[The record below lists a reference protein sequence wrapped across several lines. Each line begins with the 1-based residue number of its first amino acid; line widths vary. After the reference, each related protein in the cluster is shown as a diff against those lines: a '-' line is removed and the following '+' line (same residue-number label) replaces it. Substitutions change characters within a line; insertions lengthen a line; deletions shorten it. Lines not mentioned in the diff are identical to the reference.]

1 MPIFQ
6 KSIVDKYIET
16 LDAGVLDKAYDSY
29 KEVYSA
35 QKIQR
40 IKKLKEEQYQ
50 GGFLKDIFG
59 SVLGYTIDPEV
70 GYNIE
75 LEKKNET
82 NAKKADGAI
91 LQDEKVLGVIELKSN
106 TTKNLESIKDQ
117 AFGYKNNHKG
127 CKYVISSNFHKLRFY
142 VDDATEYEEFDL
154 YNLDKET
161 FKKFYLYLRKEGL
174 LDKNLPKLL
183 KEETK
188 FHEENISKQLYK
200 DYSTFKNKFFENIVK
215 NNPQYDKLLLFK
227 KSQKFLDRILFVLFA
242 EDKEL
247 IPTNAI
253 SRIVESWA
261 LADDLHYKPLYELF
275 TILFE
280 HLNVGHTYKNG
291 YEIPAYN
298 GGLFAPDEVL
308 DNLKVDDEILKDDL
322 LTLSKYD
329 FNTDVDV
336 NILGH
341 IFEHSLSEIEEIE
354 AELKGEVADKSKGK
368 RKKDG
373 VFYTPKYITKYI
385 VDNTVGKLCS
395 EKKEVLGLDIDF
407 DVQDYQKSNGTVNA
421 KGKELFHTLE
431 SYKEWL
437 LSLKILDPACGSGA
451 FLNQALSFL
460 IEEHKNIDD
469 LVAELTN
476 SPLRIFDTDKAI
488 LENNIFG
495 VDINDESVEIAKL
508 SLWLRTAQKGRKLS
522 NLNNN
527 IKCGNSLI
535 DDPIVAGDKAFNWEK
550 EFSEIFANGGFD
562 VIIGNPPYLR
572 VQGLKTHFEDESIF
586 FEKKYKSA
594 TRRYDIYSLF
604 MEKSTELIKPGG
616 KVSFILP
623 HKFLIVD
630 AGYGIRTFLASNK
643 VVESIIHFGE
653 EMIFEDASTYT
664 CIITLSKLNNGM
676 NFKRIQSKQ
685 LFDKIEFSQL
695 DYKNLDGSNWD
706 LVSNEVS
713 GLLNKLTSSGR
724 TVKDIFSLVGAGI
737 DSGVD
742 DIFILE
748 GKISSS
754 VFKGF
759 SEKFG
764 KNVEIESEMVQPIL
778 KGEDVK
784 RYGEPRVSKYV
795 IYPHYFD
802 GKRTVPYE
810 EGDLSIRFPKTFEY
824 LSQFKEEFIKRK
836 IRKKTN
842 PKHWYSLHR
851 SRDIRSYQNDKIITP
866 EISLGTNMTFDTTGK
881 FHNTKVYYLI
891 KKEDSIEG
899 YKYLLG
905 ILNSNLMWFYLKS
918 IGYVLRGG
926 YFTFKT
932 KFLEPFPLPKLKD
945 VNEQTPFIEKV
956 DIMLKKTKLFQEEV
970 TKIIDNLILSYN
982 GIVLTKKLQKW
993 YDLGYVDFIKE
1004 LNKAIKKSGGEK
1016 LTKDDEIE
1024 WSSTFKKYKE
1034 SSQSIKSDINR
1045 TNKEI
1050 DQMVYEL
1057 YDLTEEEIQIVENS

>member
-6 KSIVDKYIET
+6 KSIVDKYLDT

-35 QKIQR
+35 EKIKR
-40 IKKLKEEQYQ
+40 IKTLNEEKYQ
-50 GGFLKDIFG
+50 AGFLKDIFG

-82 NAKKADGAI
+82 NSKKADGAI
-91 LQDEKVLGVIELKSN
+91 VQDEKVLGVIELKSN

-174 LDKNLPKLL
+174 LDKNIPKLL

-215 NNPQYDKLLLFK
+215 NNPQHDKLLLFK

-253 SRIVESWA
+253 SRIVESWTF
-261 LADDLHYKPLYELF
+261 ADDLHYKPLYELF

-280 HLNVGHTYKNG
+280 HLNVGHIYKSG

-298 GGLFAPDEVL
+298 GGLFAQDDVL

-354 AELKGEVADKSKGK
+354 AELRGEVADKSKGK

-395 EKKEVLGLDIDF
+395 DKKEVLGLDIDF
-407 DVQDYQKSNGTVNA
+407 DVQDYQKSNGTVNS

-451 FLNQALSFL
+451 FLNQALTFL
-460 IEEHKNIDD
+460 IEEHENIDD
-469 LVAELTN
+469 LIAELTN
-476 SPLRIFDTDKAI
+476 TPLRIFDTDKAI

-508 SLWLRTAQKGRKLS
+508 SLWLRTAQRGRKLS

-535 DDPIVAGDKAFNWEK
+535 DDPEIAGDKAFKWEH
-550 EFSEIFANGGFD
+550 EFPEIFAKGGFD
-562 VIIGNPPYLR
+562 VVIGNPPYVR
-572 VQGLKTHFEDESIF
+572 VQTIKDNIKGESL
-586 FEKKYKSA
+586 ELERKYESA
-594 TRRYDIYSLF
+594 TRRYDLFVLF
-604 MEKSTELIKPGG
+604 MEKSFELVKDKGI
-616 KVSFILP
+616 VNYILP
-623 HKFLIVD
+623 HKFLVAD
-630 AGYGIRTFLASNK
+630 FGYGIRKFLKDKKFINK
-643 VVESIIHFGE
+643 LIHFGHE
-653 EMIFEDASTYT
+653 IVFKDASTYT
-664 CIITLSKLNNGM
+664 CIVQLSKNSEQFNYVEIKPEQLLDELEFTTVPVNELKDEKWALHDKRTGEFIDKLKSNTGSLENILDGIYQGIKNTSDKIFMIRGNFNNGYFHGFSDEL
-676 NFKRIQSKQ
+676 NQN
-685 LFDKIEFSQL
+685 IEIEEGIMIPVA
-695 DYKNLDGSNWD
+695 KG
-706 LVSNEVS
+706 
-713 GLLNKLTSSGR
+713 
-724 TVKDIFSLVGAGI
+724 KDI
-737 DSGVD
+737 
-742 DIFILE
+742 
-748 GKISSS
+748 
-754 VFKGF
+754 
-759 SEKFG
+759 
-764 KNVEIESEMVQPIL
+764 
-778 KGEDVK
+778 K
-784 RYGEPRVSKYV
+784 RYETLDINYHV
-795 IYPHYFD
+795 IYPHYFN
-802 GKRTVPYE
+802 GKKTVPYE
-810 EGDLSIRFPKTFEY
+810 EEELKLKYPKAYDYLFQFKDFLTEKKIRF
-824 LSQFKEEFIKRK
+824 
-836 IRKKTN
+836 KTN
-842 PKHWYSLHR
+842 SKYWYSLHR
-851 SRDIRSYQNDKIITP
+851 SREIEIFSNDKIVTATIQNYPHFT
-866 EISLGTNMTFDTTGK
+866 IDK
-881 FHNTKVYYLI
+881 TKALTDAGGYALSI
-891 KKEDSIEG
+891 KPSMDLSKNQ
-899 YKYLLG
+899 LLP
-905 ILNSNLMWFYLKS
+905 ILNSKLMWFFIKNTSSVY
-918 IGYVLRGG
+918 RGG
-926 YFTFKT
+926 YYAFNTTF
-932 KFLEPFPLPKLKD
+932 LNPFPLPDLSRIKEYEFDNYAINNIKLTGDFLKISKSFK
-945 VNEQTPFIEKV
+945 NYIQSQFSIEK
-956 DIMLKKTKLFQEEV
+956 
-970 TKIIDNLILSYN
+970 
-982 GIVLTKKLQKW
+982 LTKKLQNW
-993 YDLGYVDFIKE
+993 HELEFVDFIKE
-1004 LNKAIKKSGGEK
+1004 LNKAIKKAGGEK
-1016 LTKDDEIE
+1016 LTKTDEIDWME
-1024 WSSTFKKYKE
+1024 VFETKKEEAQTLQAEIDKT
-1034 SSQSIKSDINR
+1034 D
-1045 TNKEI
+1045 KEI
-1050 DQMVYEL
+1050 DKMVYEL
-1057 YDLTEEEIQIVENS
+1057 YGLTAEEIQIVENN

>member
-6 KSIVDKYIET
+6 KSIVDKYLDT

-35 QKIQR
+35 QKIKR

-82 NAKKADGAI
+82 NSKKADGAI
-91 LQDEKVLGVIELKSN
+91 VQDEKVLGVIELKSN

-142 VDDATEYEEFDL
+142 IDDATEYEEFDL

-174 LDKNLPKLL
+174 LDKNIPKLL

-200 DYSTFKNKFFENIVK
+200 DYSSFKNKFFENIVK
-215 NNPQYDKLLLFK
+215 NNPQFDKLLLFK

-253 SRIVESWA
+253 SKIVESWTF
-261 LADDLHYKPLYELF
+261 ADDLHYKPLYELF

-280 HLNVGHTYKNG
+280 HLNVGHTYKKTG
-291 YEIPAYN
+291 YTIPAYN

-322 LTLSKYD
+322 LILSKYD

-354 AELKGEVADKSKGK
+354 AELRGEVADKSKGK

-373 VFYTPKYITKYI
+373 VFYTPKSITKYI

-395 EKKEVLGLDIDF
+395 KKKEELGLDMDF
-407 DVQDYQKSNGTVNA
+407 DVQDYQKSNGSVNA
-421 KGKELFHTLE
+421 KGKMLFHTLE

-451 FLNQALSFL
+451 FLNEALSFL
-460 IEEHKNIDD
+460 IKEHENIDD
-469 LVAELTN
+469 LISELTN
-476 SPLRIFDTDKAI
+476 TPLRLFDTDKAI

-522 NLNNN
+522 NLNDN

-535 DDPIVAGDKAFNWEK
+535 DDPTVAGDKAFNWKK

-562 VIIGNPPYLR
+562 VVIGNPPYVR
-572 VQGLKTHFEDESIF
+572 QE
-586 FEKKYKSA
+586 
-594 TRRYDIYSLF
+594 LF
-604 MEKSTELIKPGG
+604 KEIKPYLEENYKCYNSVADLYTYFIEKGIKLMNERG
-616 KVSFILP
+616 LFSFILP
-623 HKFLIVD
+623 NKFLKATYGKEIRKVIKEESNLELLFDFDDYPVFDD
-630 AGYGIRTFLASNK
+630 ATTYPIIYVVNK
-643 VVESIIHFGE
+643 NQDFKQDYFWFSVINKRLSS
-653 EMIFEDASTYT
+653 EDPIYSL
-664 CIITLSKLNNGM
+664 ISKQYQVSYDSLLDNMWNFDSLNN
-676 NFKRIQSKQ
+676 KAV
-685 LFDKIEFSQL
+685 LDKI
-695 DYKNLDGSNWD
+695 NLDTKPLSEY
-706 LVSNEVS
+706 V
-713 GLLNKLTSSGR
+713 NKG
-724 TVKDIFSLVGAGI
+724 
-737 DSGVD
+737 
-742 DIFILE
+742 
-748 GKISSS
+748 
-754 VFKGF
+754 
-759 SEKFG
+759 
-764 KNVEIESEMVQPIL
+764 
-778 KGEDVK
+778 
-784 RYGEPRVSKYV
+784 
-795 IYPHYFD
+795 
-802 GKRTVPYE
+802 
-810 EGDLSIRFPKTFEY
+810 
-824 LSQFKEEFIKRK
+824 
-836 IRKKTN
+836 
-842 PKHWYSLHR
+842 
-851 SRDIRSYQNDKIITP
+851 
-866 EISLGTNMTFDTTGK
+866 
-881 FHNTKVYYLI
+881 
-891 KKEDSIEG
+891 
-899 YKYLLG
+899 
-905 ILNSNLMWFYLKS
+905 
-918 IGYVLRGG
+918 
-926 YFTFKT
+926 
-932 KFLEPFPLPKLKD
+932 
-945 VNEQTPFIEKV
+945 
-956 DIMLKKTKLFQEEV
+956 
-970 TKIIDNLILSYN
+970 
-982 GIVLTKKLQKW
+982 
-993 YDLGYVDFIKE
+993 
-1004 LNKAIKKSGGEK
+1004 
-1016 LTKDDEIE
+1016 
-1024 WSSTFKKYKE
+1024 
-1034 SSQSIKSDINR
+1034 INR
-1045 TNKEI
+1045 GVFNWKK
-1050 DQMVYEL
+1050 
-1057 YDLTEEEIQIVENS
+1057 

>member
-6 KSIVDKYIET
+6 KSIVDKYLDT

-59 SVLGYTIDPEV
+59 SVLGYTIDPEE

-82 NAKKADGAI
+82 NSKKADGAI
-91 LQDEKVLGVIELKSN
+91 VQDEKVLGVIELKSN

-174 LDKNLPKLL
+174 LDKNIPKLL

-200 DYSTFKNKFFENIVK
+200 DYSAFKNKFFENIVK

-253 SRIVESWA
+253 SKIVESWTF
-261 LADDLHYKPLYELF
+261 ADDLHYKPLYALF

-280 HLNVGHTYKNG
+280 HLNVGHTYKSG

-354 AELKGEVADKSKGK
+354 AEIKGEVADKSKGK

-385 VDNTVGKLCS
+385 VDNTVGMLCS
-395 EKKEVLGLDIDF
+395 EKKVVLGLDIDF
-407 DVQDYQKSNGTVNA
+407 DVQDYQKSNGFVNA
-421 KGKELFHTLE
+421 KGKDLFHTLE

-451 FLNQALSFL
+451 FLNQALTFL

-469 LVAELTN
+469 LIAELTN
-476 SPLRIFDTDKAI
+476 TPLRIFDTDKAI

-535 DDPIVAGDKAFNWEK
+535 DDPDFAGDKAFNWEK
-550 EFSEIFANGGFD
+550 EFPGIFAKGGFD
-562 VIIGNPPYLR
+562 VVIGNPPYVRAELLGEFQEYLKKNYSLHNPSGDLFSYFYEKSFKLLKADTGLFGFISNTFDKTTAGISLR
-572 VQGLKTHFEDESIF
+572 EYLQNEITFLEYIDFTEVQIFEGATTYPVIITARNSQNTNNSFQFIKIPKSSQSSVIDIDLHHLVTVEQNTLEKSNWSFKSKSAVKLISKLK
-586 FEKKYKSA
+586 EKK
-594 TRRYDIYSLF
+594 TVR
-604 MEKSTELIKPGG
+604 ELYG
-616 KVSFILP
+616 KCYYGVKTGLNDAFIIP
-623 HKFLIVD
+623 
-630 AGYGIRTFLASNK
+630 
-643 VVESIIHFGE
+643 ES
-653 EMIFEDASTYT
+653 
-664 CIITLSKLNNGM
+664 
-676 NFKRIQSKQ
+676 
-685 LFDKIEFSQL
+685 
-695 DYKNLDGSNWD
+695 
-706 LVSNEVS
+706 
-713 GLLNKLTSSGR
+713 
-724 TVKDIFSLVGAGI
+724 
-737 DSGVD
+737 
-742 DIFILE
+742 
-748 GKISSS
+748 
-754 VFKGF
+754 
-759 SEKFG
+759 
-764 KNVEIESEMVQPIL
+764 
-778 KGEDVK
+778 
-784 RYGEPRVSKYV
+784 
-795 IYPHYFD
+795 
-802 GKRTVPYE
+802 YE
-810 EGDLSIRFPKTFEY
+810 EGEHLKPIFEGKELSKWTNSKSVQQLIIFKSKWTKQEYGDDISEQIALEKLSNDYPKLLSHILPLTERAKKRYDQGDFFWELRNCAYYELFEKPKIVFPNLQNKNKFSFDETSSYINAPAVILPTNDKFLTAILNSKLVWYFLTNICVVRSGGYIEVKPQYFEQIPIPIINNSAE
-824 LSQFKEEFIKRK
+824 LN
-836 IRKKTN
+836 KKTN
-842 PKHWYSLHR
+842 SIIEFT
-851 SRDIRSYQNDKIITP
+851 SKIQKV
-866 EISLGTNMTFDTTGK
+866 EIK
-881 FHNTKVYYLI
+881 FTKYLQSNF
-891 KKEDSIEG
+891 SIE
-899 YKYLLG
+899 
-905 ILNSNLMWFYLKS
+905 
-918 IGYVLRGG
+918 
-926 YFTFKT
+926 
-932 KFLEPFPLPKLKD
+932 KL
-945 VNEQTPFIEKV
+945 
-956 DIMLKKTKLFQEEV
+956 
-970 TKIIDNLILSYN
+970 S
-982 GIVLTKKLQKW
+982 KKLQNW
-993 YDLGYVDFIKE
+993 HELGFGDFIKE
-1004 LNKAIKKSGGEK
+1004 LNKAIKKVGGEK
-1016 LTKDDEIE
+1016 LSKMNEMEWMEVFETKKEEAQGLKSEIDK
-1024 WSSTFKKYKE
+1024 T
-1034 SSQSIKSDINR
+1034 D
-1045 TNKEI
+1045 KEI
-1050 DQMVYEL
+1050 DKMVYEL